1 LALQY
6 KKNYTFGG
14 IWMPQIPEELPITIW
29 SWLIALFPLVLILL
43 LLVWR
48 RWEASEA
55 GAIGFFAAILTAML
69 IFQTPL
75 ETVAVG
81 AGKGIWDGIF
91 ILYVVWPALLLYI
104 VTKEA
109 AAFEAIRQ
117 HIQKVTENQLFLV
130 LAFGWVFASFLQGI
144 AGFGAPIAI
153 VAPLLVGI
161 GVNPIMAVVIP
172 LIGHAWANLFGTL
185 AVAWEAT
192 TLVVDII
199 DEPTTTFY
207 SGILLWIP
215 NLLSG
220 FFICYLFGKWK
231 AVKTGFWAV
240 IIISLIHG
248 GGQLILTQVN
258 PTLSNFVPGIIAM
271 GALFF
276 LAKWSLYQKQ
286 VIEDSPVLTEAS
298 KKAEKDEEEPVLSL
312 HGALFP
318 YYVLTVLTV
327 VALAIPAISE
337 FLGQWEIG
345 FEFPEVET
353 GFGVVREAE
362 DPYSPFAI
370 LTHPGTFLLI
380 ASIVAYYWFRSK
392 GLYEDKVGGRLW
404 AGLKKNAIPASVAIL
419 GFIAMSTV
427 LDHSGQT
434 TILALGIAEVSP
446 PVVYAGLA
454 AIIGAIGS
462 FMTSSNTTSNVLFA
476 PLHDQVAMALPELGQ
491 SLAIASQ
498 SAGGA
503 IGNAI
508 APANVVL
515 GTGTAGALGKEGEVL
530 RYTLVY
536 TAIAAALT
544 GIGAVII
551 FLLT

>member
-1 LALQY
+1 
-6 KKNYTFGG
+6 
-14 IWMPQIPEELPITIW
+14 MPQIPEELPITIW

-55 GAIGFFAAILTAML
+55 GAVGFFAAVLTAML
-69 IFQTPL
+69 VFQTPL
-75 ETVAVG
+75 DTVAVG
-81 AGKGIWDGIF
+81 AGKGIWDAIF

-104 VTKEA
+104 ITKEA
-109 AAFEAIRQ
+109 YGFEAIRQ
-117 HIQKVTENQLFLV
+117 HIQDITESRLFLV
-130 LAFGWVFASFLQGI
+130 LGFGWVFASFLQGI

-161 GVNPIMAVVIP
+161 GVTPVMAVVIP
-172 LIGHAWANLFGTL
+172 LIGHAWANMFGTL
-185 AVAWEAT
+185 AVSWEAT
-192 TLVVDII
+192 TLVVDLV
-199 DEPTTTFY
+199 DEPLTAFY
-207 SGILLWIP
+207 TGILLWIP

-231 AVKTGFWAV
+231 AVKVGFWAV

-258 PTLSNFVPGIIAM
+258 PTLSNFIPGIVGM

-276 LAKWSLYQKQ
+276 LAKWSLYQEQ
-286 VIEDSPVLTEAS
+286 RIQDSPVMSET
-298 KKAEKDEEEPVLSL
+298 KKEIKEEPKMSL
-312 HGALFP
+312 HAALFP

-327 VALAIPAISE
+327 VALAIPFISE
-337 FLGQWEIG
+337 FLEQWEIG
-345 FEFPEVET
+345 FGFPEVET

-370 LTHPGTFLLI
+370 LTHPGTFLLV
-380 ASIVAYYWFRSK
+380 ASIIAYFWFRSK

-419 GFIAMSTV
+419 GFLAMSTL

-434 TILALGIAEVSP
+434 TVLALGIAEVSP
-446 PVVYAGLA
+446 PIVYTGLA
-454 AIIGAIGS
+454 AVIGIIGA
-462 FMTSSNTTSNVLFA
+462 FMTSSNTASNVLFV
-476 PLHDQVAMALPELGQ
+476 PLHSQVAQALPALGEP
-491 SLAIASQ
+491 LAVASQ
-498 SAGGA
+498 SVGGA

-515 GTGTAGALGKEGEVL
+515 GTGTANALGKEGEVL

-536 TAIAAALT
+536 TVIAAVLA
-544 GIGAVII
+544 GIGAIII
-551 FLLT
+551 FWVT